1 MMPKLGIYG
10 YNLQHDSHN
19 SHQLWLDRIEGL
31 WRKLERHHNSEA
43 VKIQIQI
50 DQNKKRL
57 NELTRENIFELEV
70 QTAD

>member
-1 MMPKLGIYG
+1 M
-10 YNLQHDSHN
+10 
-19 SHQLWLDRIEGL
+19 L
-31 WRKLERHHNSEA
+31 WRKLERNHNSEA

-57 NELTRENIFELEV
+57 NELAQENVFELEV